1 MRRVSLAGA
10 AIIGALLLAIPA
22 AFAKTDL
29 KAADPGITA
38 TSVTIGGTFPLTGP
52 VSSYAPIPA
61 GMKAYFAYINARRG
75 PDKKRGI
82 GGRQVIWKYYD
93 DGYNPVNSVQLQRR
107 LVEQD
112 KVFAVVGT
120 LGTEV
125 NEAVR
130 PYLNA
135 QKVPHVL
142 VSTGASEFGKLD
154 KDYPWTMGWQPDYI
168 AEARLY
174 GLDIKKNH
182 PNAKIAVLYQNDSYG
197 KDYLYGFKSAL
208 GKATAD
214 KLIVGEQAFD
224 VLGGATP
231 ASQLARLKAS
241 GADTLMIF
249 VTPGPTIQTYG
260 IIRALNWQPGQIYV
274 NSVSATDTFMGAAV
288 RSSSA
293 ATVNGSISTAYLKDP
308 ASPVWANDATMK
320 QYKSIM
326 AKYAPSANANNGLYY
341 YGFAKG
347 QTFVSAMYK
356 AGKNPT
362 RQGLM
367 NALQSLN
374 EVNPYTLPGV
384 RLKTSK
390 TDHFIISHVQPMRY
404 NNGLWTLF
412 GQLVD
417 GRPRG

>member
-52 VSSYAPIPA
+52 ASSYAPIPA

-82 GGRQVIWKYYD
+82 GGRQIIWKYYD

-142 VSTGASEFGKLD
+142 VSTGASEFGKAGQGKPVD
-154 KDYPWTMGWQPDYI
+154 D
-168 AEARLY
+168 
-174 GLDIKKNH
+174 GL
-182 PNAKIAVLYQNDSYG
+182 
-197 KDYLYGFKSAL
+197 
-208 GKATAD
+208 
-214 KLIVGEQAFD
+214 
-224 VLGGATP
+224 
-231 ASQLARLKAS
+231 
-241 GADTLMIF
+241 
-249 VTPGPTIQTYG
+249 
-260 IIRALNWQPGQIYV
+260 
-274 NSVSATDTFMGAAV
+274 AA
-288 RSSSA
+288 
-293 ATVNGSISTAYLKDP
+293 
-308 ASPVWANDATMK
+308 
-320 QYKSIM
+320 
-326 AKYAPSANANNGLYY
+326 
-341 YGFAKG
+341 
-347 QTFVSAMYK
+347 
-356 AGKNPT
+356 
-362 RQGLM
+362 
-367 NALQSLN
+367 
-374 EVNPYTLPGV
+374 
-384 RLKTSK
+384 
-390 TDHFIISHVQPMRY
+390 
-404 NNGLWTLF
+404 
-412 GQLVD
+412 
-417 GRPRG
+417 